1 MKFLMSPKFKYMI
14 TYLKDKRI
22 PRSGNIENMI
32 KIWRDM
38 ERPRF
43 GFKTEKGRQNHIKL
57 YQTRYYINEGKF
69 A

>member
-1 MKFLMSPKFKYMI
+1 MSSKFKYMI

-32 KIWRDM
+32 KIWRAM

-43 GFKTEKGRQNHIKL
+43 GFKIEKGRQNHLKL
-57 YQTRYYINEGKF
+57 YQLKQYLKNSKF

>member
-1 MKFLMSPKFKYMI
+1 MI